1 MHFILVSRNTIT
13 TTVVWLLLLSTISV
27 LCVEQAVGVLY
38 YVSEWNLFSILA
50 VINFDAVVAA
60 ETVSA
65 TRSDTAA
72 FAGEV
77 LRAPEDSTN
86 R

>member
-27 LCVEQAVGVLY
+27 LCVEQAVRVLY

-50 VINFDAVVAA
+50 VINFDAVVAT